1 MEEANSERAFVIQ
14 HASTLTL
21 ALYEALESQDVE
33 RIQDAQQN
41 LTVAAEFIWA
51 QLNSAT
57 NISNQDKAIVRL
69 LAGGA
74 IKELPQLIQDPANYA
89 KIKRELRL
97 LKSSITLL
105 P

>member
-1 MEEANSERAFVIQ
+1 MEEENSERAFVIQ
-14 HASTLTL
+14 QASALTL
-21 ALYEALESQDVE
+21 ALYDALESQDAE
-33 RIQDAQQN
+33 RIRDAQQN
-41 LTVAAEFIWA
+41 LTAAAEFIWA

-57 NISNQDKAIVRL
+57 NIPNQDKAIARL

-74 IKELPQLIQDPANYA
+74 IQELPHLIQDPANYP